1 MASRSVERVQDS
13 VHGLMEFR
21 GLEAVVVEVLRTPEL
36 QRLRRVRQLGM
47 AHYVF
52 PGAEHSRLTH
62 SLGSAHLAIRFGN
75 QLRVEAPKFFVPTLV
90 LDESAIADFAL
101 AALCHDLGHGP
112 LSHAW
117 EREVIGEDFDRDQWS
132 KTLGLDPGDPLIQNK
147 KWHEVVGQ
155 GLLAWPEGQLHRL
168 LESHEVGTALRIR
181 QMLGGE
187 YYLSYLPR
195 LLSSDVDVDRADF
208 IMRDA
213 HYTGV
218 AYGRFDLNW
227 LISTCTFG
235 RTSDPGDEWIVGFD
249 ERKSVRVIEQFLI
262 ARRALYDTVYHH
274 KTVRCIEGMVALLL
288 RRLRGVLEG
297 DDALHGV
304 SEFVEPMIDMMRGE
318 ALNPSKLMRV
328 DDFYLAVLIDTIASG
343 LVKDE
348 ISMDLARRIQARD
361 LFRQIPVESKRIG
374 EFLASPERRE
384 EVYEAI
390 QPFVPGSSEFYIIV
404 DHSETKMF
412 SEPLSECSL
421 LVNSAGRASAI
432 RDHPSLI
439 GYRNGQSAQWRIFT
453 VRQAVENVTKVIKGR
468 GGRRARTEKN
478 WL

>member
-1 MASRSVERVQDS
+1 MAARSVERVQDS

-75 QLRVEAPKFFVPTLV
+75 QLRIEAPKFFVPALV

-117 EREVIGEDFDRDQWS
+117 EREVIGEDFDREQWS
-132 KTLGLDPGDPLIQNK
+132 RALGLDSRDTLIQNK

-155 GLLAWPEGQLHRL
+155 GLLAWPDGQLHRL

-187 YYLSYLPR
+187 YYLPYLPR
-195 LLSSDVDVDRADF
+195 LLSGDIDVDRADF

-213 HYTGV
+213 HCTGV

-235 RTSDPGDEWIVGFD
+235 RASDMGGEWVVGFE
-249 ERKSVRVIEQFLI
+249 ERKAVRVIEQFLI

-288 RRLRGVLEG
+288 RRLREVLEG
-297 DDALHGV
+297 DSAIRGV

-318 ALNPSKLMRV
+318 ALSPSKLMQV
-328 DDFYLAVLIDTIASG
+328 DDFYLSVLIDTIANDLIRDDVS
-343 LVKDE
+343 V
-348 ISMDLARRIQARD
+348 DLARRIQARD
-361 LFRQIPVESKRIG
+361 LFRQVPVESKRIG
-374 EFLASPERRE
+374 EFLAAPERRE
-384 EVYEAI
+384 EMYEAI
-390 QPFVPGSSEFYIIV
+390 QPFVPGSSEFYVIV
-404 DHSETKMF
+404 DNSETKMF

-421 LVNSAGRASAI
+421 LVDSYGRASAI

-439 GYRNGQSAQWRIFT
+439 GYRNGQAAQWRIFT
-453 VRQAVENVTKVIKGR
+453 VRQAVENVARVIKGK
-468 GGRRARTEKN
+468 GGRRSRSEKN
-478 WL
+478 RL